1 LVVVVLLKLSL
12 LANLSLFIVNSVISA
27 TLCRVQLP
35 ISLSKRKEIA
45 PSSPI
50 QWKVSELETLIF
62 TSLSVALFLSASPSI
77 QVAHSSSK
85 TLVLELHR
93 LAKMKT

>member
-1 LVVVVLLKLSL
+1 
-12 LANLSLFIVNSVISA
+12 VNSVISA

-35 ISLSKRKEIA
+35 ISLSKRKEKKRKEIA

-77 QVAHSSSK
+77 QVAHSSTK
-85 TLVLELHR
+85 TLVLELHL